1 MPPSSNPPHHS
12 TPALHISER
21 LPPCPPASIPLG
33 RRVVMASAPPR
44 YARVPTRPH
53 NSPPGAGPGTASR
66 RPATEHSYHLSSS
79 KGRPWLTL
87 KVISNAPASNYLPS
101 FFEGEA
107 IRGNVVLDRDKEDSI
122 KSISVQVGP
131 LSFGRA
137 RGKVLGCAMRC
148 VAPPSGVLAR
158 GPPKSCL
165 LTPT

>member
-1 MPPSSNPPHHS
+1 
-12 TPALHISER
+12 
-21 LPPCPPASIPLG
+21 
-33 RRVVMASAPPR
+33 MASAPPR